1 MSMIMSPR
9 RRQAEDFQALLDG
22 GRASTPEAAA
32 ELAALVGLAR
42 TLAPSDVRPRP
53 EFRTALREQLL
64 TEAAAREPAP
74 RALVTVDRERPSAG
88 HRVRQA
94 VAAVA
99 VTSVVVGAGAAAAST
114 RALPG
119 DTLYGL
125 KRGVE
130 NAQLALAQ
138 GDVGRGR
145 ELLEQ
150 ADARLGEA
158 EALAAGEDS
167 SSPQTR
173 DRLAGAL
180 ADMDA
185 AVTAAADDLTRAYRE
200 TGDAEPMQ
208 LLAQFVAEQQD
219 RLADLATLLDPQL
232 RDEVRAL
239 QDRLAGLGEQTSA
252 VLGLALEGSSGTTSG
267 GTGTG
272 SGGSVGSTVD
282 RAARG
287 GAGGAPG
294 AGAAGGAAGSAA
306 TGGATG
312 ATDAVGGVVGSLT
325 GGSTGGSGGS
335 GTSGGTT
342 SGGGLLGG
350 NATSASSAPLPSNPV
365 GAVTSA
371 VPLPLPTSTP
381 LVTDPV
387 SVVTSAVPL
396 PSASPLPS
404 VSVSVCVPVPPLTA
418 C

>member
-1 MSMIMSPR
+1 MSMIMSTR
-9 RRQAEDFQALLDG
+9 RRQAEDLQALLDG
-22 GRASTPEAAA
+22 GRASTSRAAT
-32 ELAALVGLAR
+32 ELAPLVALASA
-42 TLAPSDVRPRP
+42 LAPSDVRPRA
-53 EFRTALREQLL
+53 EFRASLRARLL

-74 RALVTVDRERPSAG
+74 RALVTVDRERRSAG
-88 HRVRQA
+88 HRVKQA

-99 VTSVVVGAGAAAAST
+99 VTSVVVGVGAAAAST

-125 KRGVE
+125 KRQVE
-130 NAQLALAQ
+130 NVQLALAQ
-138 GDVGRGR
+138 GDVGHGR

-167 SSPQTR
+167 TAPQTR
-173 DRLAGAL
+173 ERLAGAL

-200 TGDAEPMQ
+200 TGDEEPMQ

-219 RLADLATLLDPQL
+219 RLDDLLPLLDPQL

-239 QDRLAGLGEQTSA
+239 QARLAQLDEQTSS
-252 VLGLALEGSSGTTSG
+252 VLGLALERTSGTGGASG
-267 GTGTG
+267 GTSGSALDRATRGG
-272 SGGSVGSTVD
+272 SGAAGGGTAAVG
-282 RAARG
+282 G
-287 GAGGAPG
+287 GATGP
-294 AGAAGGAAGSAA
+294 AGAAG
-306 TGGATG
+306 
-312 ATDAVGGVVGSLT
+312 AVGGVVDSLT
-325 GGSTGGSGGS
+325 GGSAGGSGGS
-335 GTSGGTT
+335 GSSTGTT

-350 NATSASSAPLPSNPV
+350 NATSASSAPLPSDPV
-365 GAVTSA
+365 SAVTRA

-381 LVTDPV
+381 LLTDPV

-396 PSASPLPS
+396 PSVSPLPS
-404 VSVSVCVPVPPLTA
+404 LSVSACVPLPPLTA